1 MSFRSLEPGFPQT
14 WLTRLQRDTLF
25 VQFFGWYE
33 NDDYVF
39 IAMEYMSH
47 GDLRQYLS
55 MERSESEAKIITRQL
70 LKGLIIIH

>member
-14 WLTRLQRDTLF
+14 WLTRLQHDTLF

-33 NDDYVF
+33 KDDYVF

-70 LKGLIIIH
+70 LKGLVIIH